1 MTAFLLACTLN
12 GVMNGGIYFRNVN
25 VCMHYRDTLN
35 QQTYIKDDKPQ
46 TYECICKLVPFV
58 DTEKVKVY

>member
-12 GVMNGGIYFRNVN
+12 GIANGGIYFRNVN

-35 QQTYIKDDKPQ
+35 QQTYMKNDKPQ
-46 TYECICKLVPFV
+46 VYECMCKLVPFV
-58 DTEKVKVY
+58 DTGKVRVY

>member
-12 GVMNGGIYFRNVN
+12 GIANGGIYFRNVN

-35 QQTYIKDDKPQ
+35 QQTYMKDDKPQ
-46 TYECICKLVPFV
+46 TYECMCKLVPFV
-58 DTEKVKVY
+58 DTGKVKVY

>member
-12 GVMNGGIYFRNVN
+12 GIVNGGIYFKNVN
-25 VCMHYRDTLN
+25 VCIHYKDVLDN
-35 QQTYIKDDKPQ
+35 QTFMKGDKPQ

-58 DTEKVKVY
+58 DTDKVKVY

>member
-25 VCMHYRDTLN
+25 VCMHYKDALN

>member
-12 GVMNGGIYFRNVN
+12 GIANGGIYFRNVN

-35 QQTYIKDDKPQ
+35 QQTYMKDDKPQ
-46 TYECICKLVPFV
+46 IYECICKLIPYV

>member
-12 GVMNGGIYFRNVN
+12 GIVNGGIYFRNVN
-25 VCMHYRDTLN
+25 VCLHYRDVLDN
-35 QQTYIKDDKPQ
+35 QSFIKNNETQ

-58 DTEKVKVY
+58 DTDKVKVY

>member
-1 MTAFLLACTLN
+1 MLACTLN
-12 GVMNGGIYFRNVN
+12 GIANGGIYFRNVN

-35 QQTYIKDDKPQ
+35 HQTYMKDDKPQ
-46 TYECICKLVPFV
+46 TYECMCKLVPFV

>member
-12 GVMNGGIYFRNVN
+12 GIANGGIYFRNVN

-35 QQTYIKDDKPQ
+35 QQTYMKDDKPQ
-46 TYECICKLVPFV
+46 LYECMCKLVPFV
-58 DTEKVKVY
+58 DTGKENVY

>member
-12 GVMNGGIYFRNVN
+12 GIANGGIYFRNVN

-35 QQTYIKDDKPQ
+35 QQTYMKDDKPQ
-46 TYECICKLVPFV
+46 VYECMCKLVPFV
-58 DTEKVKVY
+58 DTGKIKVY

>member
-12 GVMNGGIYFRNVN
+12 GIVNGGIYFKSVN
-25 VCMHYRDTLN
+25 VCIHYKNILDN
-35 QQTYIKDDKPQ
+35 QTVMKGNEPQ

-58 DTEKVKVY
+58 DTNKVKVY

>member
-1 MTAFLLACTLN
+1 MTAFMLACTLN
-12 GVMNGGIYFRNVN
+12 GIANGGIYFRNVN

-35 QQTYIKDDKPQ
+35 EQTYMKDDKPQ
-46 TYECICKLVPFV
+46 TYECMCKLVPFV